1 MALKQARRGAFERP
15 LLLSPHLLMTFS
27 NPWFIA
33 ALVGVL
39 GVFHLELIATFLNLA
54 QFRHALPQRLKEIFS
69 DETVQKAGEYASA
82 SAKIDLLRS
91 TISLAVL
98 LAFWWG
104 GGFGWL
110 ERWSSGW
117 GWSEIKT
124 GVGVIGLLLVA
135 QNVMSLPFDAY
146 DTFKVEAEFGF
157 NRTTVRTFI
166 MDRVKGLI
174 LTALLGGPLLALVLW
189 FFQTQKLA
197 ALYAWATVAIFSIV
211 MAWLSPRLLM
221 PLFLKF
227 QPLEN
232 GSLREALL
240 ALAARLK
247 FSVVDVSVV
256 DGSRR
261 SSKANAFL
269 SGFGKNKRIALFDTL
284 IEKNSQA
291 ELEAILAHEIGHHKC
306 SHVPK
311 QLVLGLLE
319 SGLLFFLLH
328 AALQSVGFF
337 AAFGVI
343 GKPLGLGMVLFSIL
357 YSPASL
363 LLGLVSS
370 ASSRKHEF
378 EADAFAKTACGG
390 EPLMTGLK
398 KLSLDHLTHPNPHP
412 LTVWLH
418 YSHPPIGQ
426 RLAALED

>member
-1 MALKQARRGAFERP
+1 MPNHVEHLQAFFIP
-15 LLLSPHLLMTFS
+15 VFLMTFS
-27 NPWFIA
+27 NPWFIT

-39 GVFHLELIATFLNLA
+39 GVFHLEIIATFLNLA

-69 DETVQKAGEYASA
+69 EETVQKAGEYASA
-82 SAKIDLLRS
+82 SSKLDLLRS
-91 TISLAVL
+91 TLSLAVL
-98 LAFWWG
+98 VAFWWG

-110 ERWSSGW
+110 ASWSNGW

-124 GVGVIGLLLVA
+124 GVGVIGLLLLA
-135 QNVMSLPFDAY
+135 QNMISLPFDAY

-157 NRTTVRTFI
+157 NRTTVGTFI
-166 MDRVKGLI
+166 MDRVKGLV

-211 MAWLSPRLLM
+211 MAWISPRLLM

-227 QPLEN
+227 KPLEN
-232 GSLREALL
+232 GPLREALL

-247 FSVVDVSVV
+247 FPVVDVSVV

-284 IEKNSQA
+284 IEKHSQE

-306 SHVPK
+306 RHVPK
-311 QLVLGLLE
+311 QLALGLLE

-328 AALQSVGFF
+328 AALQSPAFF
-337 AAFGVI
+337 AAFGVA

-363 LLGLVSS
+363 LLGLLSS

-378 EADAFAKTACGG
+378 EADAFAKTACGNA
-390 EPLMTGLK
+390 PLMTGLK

-426 RLAALED
+426 RLAALEG

>member
-1 MALKQARRGAFERP
+1 
-15 LLLSPHLLMTFS
+15 MTLS

-33 ALVGVL
+33 AVVGVL

-54 QFRHALPQRLKEIFS
+54 QFRHTLPQRLKDIFS

-82 SAKIDLLRS
+82 SARVDLLRS
-91 TISLAVL
+91 TLSLGIL
-98 LAFWWG
+98 IAFWWG

-110 ERWSSGW
+110 ERWSNAWGW
-117 GWSEIKT
+117 GELKT
-124 GVGVIGLLLVA
+124 GVAVIGLLMLA
-135 QNVMSLPFDAY
+135 QNVISLPFDAY
-146 DTFKVEAEFGF
+146 DTFKVESEFGF
-157 NRTTVRTFI
+157 NRTTPRTFI
-166 MDRVKGLI
+166 MDRVKGLV

-189 FFQTQKLA
+189 FFQTQQQA

-232 GSLREALL
+232 GALREALL

-247 FSVVDVSVV
+247 FPVVDVSVV

-269 SGFGKNKRIALFDTL
+269 SGFGMNKRIALFDTL
-284 IEKNSQA
+284 IEKHSQA

-306 SHVPK
+306 RHVPK
-311 QLVLGLLE
+311 QLVVGLLE
-319 SGLLFFLLH
+319 TGLLFFLLH
-328 AALQSVGFF
+328 AALQSPAFF
-337 AAFGVI
+337 ASFGVI
-343 GKPLGLGMVLFSIL
+343 GKPLGLGLVLFSIL
-357 YSPASL
+357 YAPASL

-370 ASSRKHEF
+370 ASSRKQEF
-378 EADAFAKTACGG
+378 EADAFAKEACGSQ
-390 EPLMTGLK
+390 PLIEGLK
-398 KLSLDHLTHPNPHP
+398 KLSVDHLSHPNPHP

-426 RLAALED
+426 RLAALES

>member
-1 MALKQARRGAFERP
+1 
-15 LLLSPHLLMTFS
+15 MTLS

-39 GVFHLELIATFLNLA
+39 GLFHLELIATFLNLA
-54 QFRHALPQRLKEIFS
+54 QFRHALPQRLKEIFP
-69 DETVQKAGEYASA
+69 DETVQKAGEYAATS
-82 SAKIDLLRS
+82 SKLDLLRS
-91 TISLAVL
+91 TTSVAVL
-98 LAFWWG
+98 IAFWWG

-117 GWSEIKT
+117 GWNEIQT
-124 GVGVIGLLLVA
+124 GLGVIGLLLLV
-135 QNVMSLPFDAY
+135 QNVLSLPFDIW

-157 NRTTVRTFI
+157 NRTTAGTFVT
-166 MDRVKGLI
+166 DRVKGLL

-189 FFQTQKLA
+189 FFQTQQLA
-197 ALYAWATVAIFSIV
+197 ALYAWLTVAGFSII

-227 QPLEN
+227 KPLEN

-240 ALAARLK
+240 ALAARLE
-247 FSVVDVSVV
+247 FPVVDVSVV

-284 IEKNSQA
+284 IEKHSQA

-306 SHVPK
+306 RHVPK
-311 QLVLGLLE
+311 QLVVGLLE
-319 SGLLFFLLH
+319 TGLLFFLLY
-328 AALQSVGFF
+328 AALQAPGFF
-337 AAFGVI
+337 AAFGVA
-343 GKPLGLGMVLFSIL
+343 GKPLGLGLVLFSIL

-363 LLGLVSS
+363 VLGLISC

-378 EADAFAKTACGG
+378 EADAFAKSACGG
-390 EPLMTGLK
+390 GPLIEGLK

-426 RLAALED
+426 RLAALEG

>member
-1 MALKQARRGAFERP
+1 
-15 LLLSPHLLMTFS
+15 MTLS
-27 NPWFIA
+27 NPWFLA
-33 ALVGVL
+33 AVLGVL

-54 QFRHALPQRLKEIFS
+54 QFRHALPERLKAIFPG
-69 DETVQKAGEYASA
+69 ETVQKAAEYAAASSRVDLMRSA
-82 SAKIDLLRS
+82 F
-91 TISLAVL
+91 SLAAL
-98 LAFWWG
+98 IAFWWG
-104 GGFGWL
+104 GGFRWL
-110 ERWSSGW
+110 ETWSAGW
-117 GWSEIKT
+117 GFGEIKT
-124 GVGVIGLLLVA
+124 GVGVIGALVLA
-135 QNVMSLPFDAY
+135 QNLLALPFDAW

-157 NRTTVRTFI
+157 NRTTVGTFI
-166 MDRVKGLI
+166 MDRLKGLV

-197 ALYAWATVAIFSIV
+197 ALYAWITVALFSIV
-211 MAWLSPRLLM
+211 MAWVAPRLLM

-227 QPLEN
+227 KPLEN
-232 GSLREALL
+232 GPLREALL

-247 FSVVDVSVV
+247 FPVVDVSVV

-284 IEKNSQA
+284 IEKHSPA

-306 SHVPK
+306 RHVPK

-319 SGLLFFLLH
+319 TGLLFFLLH
-328 AALQSVGFF
+328 AALQSPAFF
-337 AAFGVI
+337 ASFGVV
-343 GKPLGLGMVLFSIL
+343 GKPLGLGLVLFSIL

-390 EPLMTGLK
+390 EPLIEGLK
-398 KLSLDHLTHPNPHP
+398 KLSVDHLAHPNPHP

-426 RLAALED
+426 RLAALEG